1 MVMDIY
7 PLGHSSFR
15 IKGKVATVV
24 TDPFDPSAVGLKFPK
39 VEAADLVTVSHDHPD
54 HNHVSLVG
62 GTPFVISGPGEYEVA
77 GVTVL
82 GYGSF
87 HDDKKGEERGKNT
100 IYKMTVDGIRIAH
113 LGDLGHKLPEDLVDK
128 LGDVDILFVP
138 VGGHYTVDAATAV
151 EVVSQIEPLV
161 VIPMHYRKEGMDK
174 GFDEVDEVGKFLKL
188 MGAEAVEKV
197 NKYSVSRDRLP
208 ENTTIVVLEP

>member
-1 MVMDIY
+1 MDIY

-24 TDPFDPSAVGLKFPK
+24 TDPFDPAMVGLKFPK
-39 VEAADLVTVSHDHPD
+39 VESADLVTVSHGHPD
-54 HNHVSLVG
+54 HNHVALVG

-77 GVTVL
+77 GVTVV

-100 IYKMTVDGIRIAH
+100 IYKMTIDGIRIAH
-113 LGDLGHKLPEDLVDK
+113 LGDLGHKLSEELVDK
-128 LGDVDILFVP
+128 LGDVDILLLP
-138 VGGHYTVDAATAV
+138 VGGFYTVDAATAV

-161 VIPMHYRKEGMDK
+161 VIPMHYKREGMGK
-174 GFDEVDEVGKFLKL
+174 GFEEVEGVDKFLKL
-188 MGAEAVEKV
+188 MGAEGVEKL
-197 NKYSVSRDRLP
+197 NKYTVSRDRLP
-208 ENTTIVVLEP
+208 ENTTVVVLE

>member
-1 MVMDIY
+1 MDIY

-15 IKGKVATVV
+15 IKGKAATVV
-24 TDPFDPSAVGLKFPK
+24 TDPFDPAMVGLKFPK
-39 VEAADLVTVSHDHPD
+39 VESADLVTVSHGHPD

-77 GVTVL
+77 GVTVV

-113 LGDLGHKLPEDLVDK
+113 LGDLGHKLSEELVDK
-128 LGDVDILFVP
+128 LGDVDILLLP
-138 VGGHYTVDAATAV
+138 VGGFYTVDAAAAV
-151 EVVSQIEPLV
+151 EVVAQIEPLV
-161 VIPMHYRKEGMDK
+161 VIPMHYKREGMGK
-174 GFDEVDEVGKFLKL
+174 GFEEVEGVDKFLKL
-188 MGAEAVEKV
+188 MGAEGVEKL
-197 NKYSVSRDRLP
+197 NKYTVSRDRLP
-208 ENTTIVVLEP
+208 ENTTVVVLE